1 MKNQKR
7 NYTQL
12 ERCILET
19 ANGQF
24 FIDRT
29 ILLDKVLKKTENSGI
44 TKTDVENGLQK
55 LTEQNALSLHTCYT
69 LEDRSI
75 TIEILLKTA
84 KIITP
89 IGIIIAILV
98 QIFLCFYLYL

>member
-1 MKNQKR
+1 MRNKKK

-19 ANGQF
+19 AHGQF
-24 FIDRT
+24 FIDRA

-44 TKTDVENGLQK
+44 TKNDVENSLQK
-55 LTEQNALSLHTCYT
+55 LTEQNALSLHTCYV

-75 TIEILLKTA
+75 TNEILLKTA
-84 KIITP
+84 KILTP
-89 IGIIIAILV
+89 ILILLAALV
-98 QIFLCFYLYL
+98 QLYFYL

>member
-1 MKNQKR
+1 MRNEKK

-19 ANGQF
+19 AHGQF
-24 FIDRT
+24 FIDRA
-29 ILLDKVLKKTENSGI
+29 ILLDRVLKKAENSGI
-44 TKTDVENGLQK
+44 TKDNVENSLKK
-55 LTEQNALSLHTCYT
+55 LTEQNALSLHTCYV

-75 TIEILLKTA
+75 TNEILLKAA

-89 IGIIIAILV
+89 IAILFAVLV
-98 QIFLCFYLYL
+98 QIYILYIR

>member
-1 MKNQKR
+1 MGNKKK

-29 ILLDKVLKKTENSGI
+29 ILLEKVMKKTENSGI
-44 TKTDVENGLQK
+44 TKDDVENSLRK
-55 LTEQNALSLHTCYT
+55 LIEQNSLSLHTCYA

-75 TIEILLKTA
+75 TNDILLRMA
-84 KIITP
+84 KIIIP
-89 IGIIIAILV
+89 VAILMAILF
-98 QIFLCFYLYL
+98 QIYLSIVY

>member
-1 MKNQKR
+1 MRNKKK

-19 ANGQF
+19 AHGQF
-24 FIDRT
+24 FIDRA

-44 TKTDVENGLQK
+44 TKTDVENSLQK
-55 LTEQNALSLHTCYT
+55 LTEQNALSFHTCYV

-75 TIEILLKTA
+75 TNEILLKTA
-84 KIITP
+84 KILTP
-89 IGIIIAILV
+89 ILILLAALV
-98 QIFLCFYLYL
+98 QLYFYL

>member
-1 MKNQKR
+1 MRNKKK

-19 ANGQF
+19 AHGQF

-29 ILLDKVLKKTENSGI
+29 ILLDKVLKKAETSGI
-44 TKTDVENGLQK
+44 TKNDVENCLQK
-55 LTEQNALSLHTCYT
+55 LTEQNSLSLHTCYT

-75 TIEILLKTA
+75 TNEILLKTA

-89 IGIIIAILV
+89 IAILFAVLV
-98 QIFLCFYLYL
+98 QIYILYIR

>member
-1 MKNQKR
+1 MRNEKK

-19 ANGQF
+19 AHGQF
-24 FIDRT
+24 FIDGA

-44 TKTDVENGLQK
+44 TKTDVENSLQK
-55 LTEQNALSLHTCYT
+55 LTEQNALSLHTCYA

-84 KIITP
+84 KILTP
-89 IGIIIAILV
+89 ILILLAVLV
-98 QIFLCFYLYL
+98 QLYFYL

>member
-1 MKNQKR
+1 MRILKR

-19 ANGQF
+19 AHGQF

-29 ILLDKVLKKTENSGI
+29 ILLDKVLEKAGNTGI
-44 TKTDVENGLQK
+44 TKADVEISLQK
-55 LTEQNALSLHTCYT
+55 LTEQKALSLHTCYA

-75 TIEILLKTA
+75 TNEILLRTA
-84 KIITP
+84 KILTP
-89 IGIIIAILV
+89 IVILLAVLV
-98 QIFLCFYLYL
+98 QIYFCYIR

>member
-1 MKNQKR
+1 MRNKKK

-29 ILLDKVLKKTENSGI
+29 ILLDKVMKKTENSGI
-44 TKTDVENGLQK
+44 TKDDVENSLQK
-55 LTEQNALSLHTCYT
+55 LIEQNSLSLHTCYA

-75 TIEILLKTA
+75 TNEVILGMA
-84 KIITP
+84 KVIIP
-89 IGIIIAILV
+89 VAILMAILF
-98 QIFLCFYLYL
+98 QIYLSIVY

>member
-1 MKNQKR
+1 MRNKKK

-29 ILLDKVLKKTENSGI
+29 ILLDKVMKKTENSGI
-44 TKTDVENGLQK
+44 TKDDVENSLQK
-55 LTEQNALSLHTCYT
+55 LTEQNSLSLHTCYA

-75 TIEILLKTA
+75 TNEVILGMA
-84 KIITP
+84 KVIIP
-89 IGIIIAILV
+89 VAILMAILF
-98 QIFLCFYLYL
+98 QIYLSIVY